1 MNIMDVTLRESVYY
15 GKGLSNEDAL
25 NYLKMLKQNISN
37 KWIQYVEIGYINT
50 DEAAP
55 LNYDEEYF
63 NKAIDIC
70 EDTFQV
76 TAMMHIPKVD
86 MKVWNPDV
94 IKRLSLVRVVVGQ
107 HIPDE
112 LKEYID
118 YIHDLGVKV
127 SVNLTYTASL
137 TDEKIIY
144 EINRAAEMGVDYFF
158 CADSS
163 GSFSPNATK
172 RVSKL
177 MVDNCKNMISGLHLH
192 DHMQMAMA
200 NALVARDCGI
210 HMTDVSVTGA
220 GKGGGNLKMEQ
231 GVLLLND
238 KENITYD
245 LLINLNNM
253 IVYFSK
259 LIGRD
264 EKVHS
269 QALVDFMT
277 GLYRLSLKA
286 TDSLEIESEM
296 EPERYLKLVTERY
309 QVFSVE

>member
-25 NYLKMLKQNISN
+25 NYLHMLKKNISN
-37 KWIQYVEIGYINT
+37 KWIQFVEIGYINT

-55 LNYDEEYF
+55 LNYDEEYL
-63 NKAIDIC
+63 NNAIDIC
-70 EDTFQV
+70 EGIFQV
-76 TAMMHIPKVD
+76 TAMMHIPKAD
-86 MKVWNPDV
+86 ITRWNPDV

-107 HIPDE
+107 HVPDE
-112 LKEYID
+112 LKDYID
-118 YIHDLGVKV
+118 YIHELGVKI
-127 SVNLTYTASL
+127 SVNLTYVAGL
-137 TDEKIIY
+137 TDEKIIF
-144 EINRAAEMGVDYFF
+144 EINRAADMGVDYFF

-177 MVDNCKNMISGLHLH
+177 MLNNCKNMLCGVHLH

-231 GVLLLND
+231 GVILLND
-238 KENITYD
+238 KEEITYD
-245 LLINLNNM
+245 LLINLNSM
-253 IVYFSK
+253 IVYFAK
-259 LIGRD
+259 AVGRD
-264 EKVHS
+264 EKFYS

-286 TDSLEIESEM
+286 TDWLEIESNM
-296 EPERYLKLVTERY
+296 KPEIYLKLVTEHY
-309 QVFSVE
+309 EAFSVE